1 MKPDEQSKS
10 VEDQAAQLPQ
20 RERAR
25 LALRLIE
32 SLEPGQDENVEG
44 LWLDEAERRLMKYDA
59 GATQAEDADEAISDI
74 ERNLT

>member
-1 MKPDEQSKS
+1 MKPDEQSI
-10 VEDQAAQLPQ
+10 EDQVARLPH

-32 SLEPGQDENVEG
+32 SLEPSNDENVEE
-44 LWLDEAERRLMKYDA
+44 LWLEEAERRLKEYDQ
-59 GATQAEDADEAISDI
+59 GAMQADDADEAISDI